1 MTTRSHHTG
10 LAVIAVFKVMKGL
23 LLLLLGLGLL
33 KLVHAEIATLFSLLI
48 EALDL
53 NADSRLIHA
62 LVLKVDALQPHTVLL
77 AGFVSLGYAAMLL
90 AEGVGLWLELTWAA
104 YLTVVSTSLLLP
116 FELYEVIEQ
125 VSMLRIGVLLLNL
138 VIVFY
143 LISQLKR
150 HTFRSRTTSPKTGLG
165 RLIESE
171 ICQTQRFSPTCH
183 TSGLIDRNI

>member
-1 MTTRSHHTG
+1 MTPRSHHTG
-10 LAVIAVFKVMKGL
+10 LAVIAIFKVVKGG

-48 EALDL
+48 EALHV

-77 AGFVSLGYAAMLL
+77 AGLISLGYAGMLL
-90 AEGVGLWLELTWAA
+90 VEGIGLWLEFTWAA

-125 VSMLRIGVLLLNL
+125 VSILRVGVLLLNL
-138 VIVFY
+138 AIVLY

-150 HTFRSRTTSPKTGLG
+150 HTLRSQAHLPKHD
-165 RLIESE
+165 SVA
-171 ICQTQRFSPTCH
+171 
-183 TSGLIDRNI
+183 